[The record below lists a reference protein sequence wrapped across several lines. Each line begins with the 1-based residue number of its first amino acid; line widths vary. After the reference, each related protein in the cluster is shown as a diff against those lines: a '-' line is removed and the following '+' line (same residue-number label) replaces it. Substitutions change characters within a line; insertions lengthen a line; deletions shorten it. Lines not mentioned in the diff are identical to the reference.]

1 MIASYLDSTN
11 LKNNATYE
19 DIIKL
24 CEEAKTYKMAAVCV
38 LPYRVGLAQKLLD
51 NSGVKICT
59 VVGFPLGADHLTT
72 KVLSAKQALN
82 DGANEIDVVI
92 NILAV
97 KDGDFEVVEKELK
110 AILDL
115 KKEYDFELKA
125 IVETALLTENE
136 LINLVKIIN
145 NVNCD
150 YIKTSTGF
158 STRGVSIEDIQI
170 INAHKSND
178 LKIKA
183 SGGIRTWE
191 FARELIELGV
201 DRIGTS
207 SAVQIIE
214 EMQKGE
220 DY

>member
-1 MIASYLDSTN
+1 MIASYIDSTN
-11 LKNNATYE
+11 LKNNIPYE

-24 CEEAKTYKMAAVCV
+24 CEEAKFYKMAAVCV
-38 LPYRVGLAQKLLD
+38 LPYRVSLAQKLLE
-51 NSGVKICT
+51 NSEVKICT
-59 VVGFPLGADHLTT
+59 VVGFPLGAEHFTT
-72 KVLSAKQALN
+72 KVASAKQALN
-82 DGANEIDVVI
+82 DGANELDVVI

-97 KDGDFEVVEKELK
+97 KDGEYGVVEKELK

-115 KKEYDFELKA
+115 KKEYDFELKV

-136 LINLVKIIN
+136 LINMIKIIN
-145 NVNCD
+145 DLSCD

-158 STRGVSIEDIQI
+158 STRGVSIEDINI
-170 INAHKSND
+170 INTYKSKD

-191 FARELIELGV
+191 FAKQLIELGV

-207 SAVQIIE
+207 SAVKIIE